1 MYSITGAVRVAEAK
15 MMNVST
21 LVCAITRYSSMPT
34 SSIKIVCIQAF
45 LTVCANFVT
54 FFFVKQFFVTLEIVL
69 RNYFFAL

>member
-1 MYSITGAVRVAEAK
+1 MRVAEAK